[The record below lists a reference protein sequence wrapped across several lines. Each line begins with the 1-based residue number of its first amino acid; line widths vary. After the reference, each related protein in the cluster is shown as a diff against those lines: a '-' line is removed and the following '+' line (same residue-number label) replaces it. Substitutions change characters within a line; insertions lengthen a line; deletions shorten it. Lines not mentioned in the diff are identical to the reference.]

1 MAKHRPA
8 RNRFK
13 WVPALTLTGL
23 AFIGGISVSA
33 YSNNTPSHV
42 LSVPVS
48 VSQSIPFPK
57 PLPKVSVPQ
66 KAAQAPV
73 ASRYTVRSG
82 DTLWSVAKAHCGTGT
97 DDTALAKANHIAD
110 ANAVSPG
117 EVIILNC

>member
-8 RNRFK
+8 RNRFR
-13 WVPALTLTGL
+13 WIPALTLTGL
-23 AFIGGISVSA
+23 VLIGGVSVSA

-42 LSVPVS
+42 LSAPVS
-48 VSQSIPFPK
+48 VSHSVPFPK

-73 ASRYTVRSG
+73 ARYTVRNG

-97 DDTALAKANHIAD
+97 DDTALAKANHIAN